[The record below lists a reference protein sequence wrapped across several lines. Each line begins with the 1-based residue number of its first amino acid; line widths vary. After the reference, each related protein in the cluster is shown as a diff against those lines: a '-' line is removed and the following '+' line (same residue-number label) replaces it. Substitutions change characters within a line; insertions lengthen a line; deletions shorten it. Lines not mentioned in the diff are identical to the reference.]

1 MSIYKKLNG
10 FKKLVGKVRKDA
22 NNPFHKSKYA
32 TIESVLETIEDAL
45 SDAGL
50 GFYQSVNDMNLKTVV
65 YDEETNET
73 IESNVPLIISKQ
85 DMQQL
90 GSAITYARRYGL
102 VSMFGLE
109 QEDDDGNMTLQN
121 KPQTQQQYGKQSNEP
136 KEYISLEQAKGLAN
150 YLKEENQDLTNL
162 MNFFRVQKLSELTIK
177 QYQFALNKI
186 KNGEF
191 K

>member
-10 FKKLVGKVRKDA
+10 FKKIVGKVRKDA

-45 SDAGL
+45 ADAGL

-121 KPQTQQQYGKQSNEP
+121 KPQQQYAKQSNEP

-150 YLKEENQDLTNL
+150 YLKDEGQDLTNL

-177 QYQFALNKI
+177 QYQFAMNKI